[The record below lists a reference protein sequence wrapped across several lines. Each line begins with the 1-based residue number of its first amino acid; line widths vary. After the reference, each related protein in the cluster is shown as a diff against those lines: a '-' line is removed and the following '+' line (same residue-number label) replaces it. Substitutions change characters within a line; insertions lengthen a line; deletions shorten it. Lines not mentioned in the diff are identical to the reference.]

1 MKIWITQGEHWHV
14 PGRPITAH
22 ASLAGAEMEAVELIN
37 IMLGDVSRPP
47 LPLSA
52 TYEQREEALELIRRD
67 SVNGGTDCDVWITE
81 LELKP

>member
-37 IMLGDVSRPP
+37 IMLGDVSRP
-47 LPLSA
+47 
-52 TYEQREEALELIRRD
+52 
-67 SVNGGTDCDVWITE
+67 